1 MQTNRSSF
9 NQARD
14 FANVKNNCFINTAI
28 HARRF
33 IFSRLLCCPALFA
46 TGIEITL
53 FYLTCFTLVIFTTA
67 FDFTFSAMR
76 LPASKRTAQ
85 VVATG
90 IGWIGK
96 EINLTVPASGQ
107 TLAKV
112 GLFLPQYRSNNS
124 IIVYDQPSDFAFSV
138 PVGYE
143 VKKSLNLN
151 YKKAKFSLM
160 SLMYFGMPSLSFI

>member
-1 MQTNRSSF
+1 
-9 NQARD
+9 
-14 FANVKNNCFINTAI
+14 
-28 HARRF
+28 
-33 IFSRLLCCPALFA
+33 
-46 TGIEITL
+46 
-53 FYLTCFTLVIFTTA
+53 
-67 FDFTFSAMR
+67 MR

-85 VVATG
+85 IAATG
-90 IGWIGK
+90 IGWIRK

-112 GLFLPQYRSNNS
+112 GLFPQYRSNNS
-124 IIVYDQPSDFAFSV
+124 IIVDDQPSDFAYSV

-160 SLMYFGMPSLSFI
+160 SLMYFGMPSLFLQMRLW